1 MECFTADFL
10 EFSST
15 NVKIGLW
22 LLLVG
27 WLGIHKRVEALGP
40 FNPVRGVEGS
50 ARARALP
57 SGVYL
62 AAGLQ
67 WHFACGFDFSGFAVL
82 RGLLMVPVG
91 TMGSF

>member
-15 NVKIGLW
+15 NVKIGFW

-40 FNPVRGVEGS
+40 FNPVRGLVGCIQ
-50 ARARALP
+50 
-57 SGVYL
+57 G
-62 AAGLQ
+62 
-67 WHFACGFDFSGFAVL
+67 
-82 RGLLMVPVG
+82 RGLGAGARLAFRGLSCRGASVALCLW
-91 TMGSF
+91 FRF

>member
-15 NVKIGLW
+15 NDKIGFW

-27 WLGIHKRVEALGP
+27 WLGIHRP
-40 FNPVRGVEGS
+40 FQCCAGACGLYPGS
-50 ARARALP
+50 RARR
-57 SGVYL
+57 
-62 AAGLQ
+62 GLQ
-67 WHFACGFDFSGFAVL
+67 WHFACDFGFGGFAVL
-82 RGLLMVPVG
+82 RRLLIVLVV